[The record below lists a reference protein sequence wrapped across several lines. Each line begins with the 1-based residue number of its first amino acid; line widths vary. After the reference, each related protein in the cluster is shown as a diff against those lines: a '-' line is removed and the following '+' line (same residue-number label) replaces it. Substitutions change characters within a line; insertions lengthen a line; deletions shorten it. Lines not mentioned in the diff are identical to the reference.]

1 VKLRIRGN
9 YLLFSLVSLFICLS
23 ALFLHEFIFQKTAI
37 KFGSVFFG
45 VSSIIFLTQVS
56 SKKMKLIHK
65 YSWKFLVV
73 LISFVF
79 IHFLLSSIDFYRLF
93 NPPTIFYTIKLH
105 RFLTLSGFFIVHL
118 LFLAVSFV
126 LISSARIKEKI
137 KLSLTIPT
145 LILVYLL
152 AILFYQTESV
162 LADDYTVLAQIILNT
177 DTEFEDRIT
186 YRLGGTSY
194 FGWIWPYAQFIKR
207 HTEDNSVIVIPPQE
221 MPWKMEGNTDY
232 FRWFM
237 YPRKLIKINQNEN
250 IPNEAEYV
258 LISLGECD
266 EGDCGWPKI
275 DIPAENIEYI
285 ALIDRETQEETIITD
300 RAYTLNKDEFKWGI
314 IKLR

>member
-1 VKLRIRGN
+1 MRIRGN

-237 YPRKLIKINQNEN
+237 YPRKLYHLEYLQNNPDLKIDY
-250 IPNEAEYV
+250 IV
-258 LISLGECD
+258 ISAGECD
-266 EGDCGWPKI
+266 TKDCVWPDYLIEKEKI
-275 DIPAENIEYI
+275 EQII
-285 ALIDRETQEETIITD
+285 LIDRETQKI
-300 RAYTLNKDEFKWGI
+300 EFLDDKNFIPVDFYSKWGL
-314 IKLR
+314 IKLK